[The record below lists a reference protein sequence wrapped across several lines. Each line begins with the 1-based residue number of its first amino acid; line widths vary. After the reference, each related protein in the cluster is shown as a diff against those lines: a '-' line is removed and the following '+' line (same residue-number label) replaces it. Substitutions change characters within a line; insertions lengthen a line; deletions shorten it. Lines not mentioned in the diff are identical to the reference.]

1 MNATVGSACSPVSDA
16 ALIRIAVPSE
26 IAPSVVM
33 RVAQIAGLPERLSCQ
48 TPRYWAPENA
58 TEPDLLGNPI
68 GLLVMPVSMAISLPT
83 STVNAATCSLSFTV
97 TLSSEHAARRV
108 DARIGQR
115 EDIVSTLRGPSAM
128 LRGFVGRGRVAV
140 GLLDRSPY
148 DTNGHMRNVWLFLL
162 LVVVGCGPSGREV
175 AMAKQARY
183 QGDKLAI
190 FNAAKTATEAKYQIQ
205 KSDETQ
211 LGLQTIGRWYN
222 PEGQAVAAGMDNP
235 DAVPDQSLNIAL
247 VVEVLPEGTSYVVQV
262 RPIIARW
269 TKGIPKPQPVE
280 AKDPSL
286 PGWVNGKADQLA
298 FAIYEALK
306 PYEVKSPGGLAPAPA
321 PAPQGEPPTP
331 DVGSGSATAPAAP

>member
-1 MNATVGSACSPVSDA
+1 
-16 ALIRIAVPSE
+16 
-26 IAPSVVM
+26 
-33 RVAQIAGLPERLSCQ
+33 
-48 TPRYWAPENA
+48 
-58 TEPDLLGNPI
+58 
-68 GLLVMPVSMAISLPT
+68 
-83 STVNAATCSLSFTV
+83 
-97 TLSSEHAARRV
+97 
-108 DARIGQR
+108 
-115 EDIVSTLRGPSAM
+115 
-128 LRGFVGRGRVAV
+128 
-140 GLLDRSPY
+140 
-148 DTNGHMRNVWLFLL
+148 MRNVWLMLFALFAA
-162 LVVVGCGPSGREV
+162 CGPSGREV

-247 VVEVLPEGTSYVVQV
+247 VVEVLPEGDKYVVQV

-280 AKDPSL
+280 PKDPSL

-298 FAIYEALK
+298 YAIYEALK
-306 PYEVKSPGGLAPAPA
+306 PYEVKTPGGIAPAPA

-331 DVGSGSATAPAAP
+331 EVGSAGADAGSGSATAPAAP